1 MIIFYFLIRYLEI
14 IYSKKNMSYAKKSAG
29 GMRATNKVAGG
40 RKMTSKMVG
49 GVAC

>member
-1 MIIFYFLIRYLEI
+1 MEEVYNKIMNGMPSQ
-14 IYSKKNMSYAKKSAG
+14 SKKNMTYAKKSAG

-49 GVAC
+49 GVAN